1 MLRKKIISV
10 IEYLFFL
17 GLGILLLW
25 LSVRNLDLSTIWD
38 DIKEATYGWLFLALF
53 FTLVSHLFRSLR
65 WNLLINTLGYKTRL
79 SSTFFAVMFGY
90 LANTAVP
97 RMGELARCGVLSKKE
112 KIPFN
117 ALFGTV
123 ISERIFDLIVLI
135 VLIFFIVIFQL
146 DLLGDFLNRNFG
158 PLLQSLFSNRYSILI
173 LALILIGTLG
183 SIVYLIWAYREK
195 IKQLKIYEP
204 VRKFLD
210 GLWIGIK
217 TIKNMRQKWL
227 FLFYTFL
234 IWLFYAIMVYLPF
247 FMLPETSHLD
257 FIDGLTV
264 LAIGS
269 LGIVAP
275 VPGGIGAYHYIVKV
289 TLTELYRV
297 EANAAMSFATISHA
311 GQTLLNIIVGALSYF
326 LLGFLSKKQQ
336 PLNEQSGDHQK

>member
-1 MLRKKIISV
+1 MLKKRIISV
-10 IEYLFFL
+10 VEYLFFL
-17 GLGILLLW
+17 GVGILLLW
-25 LSVRNLDLSTIWD
+25 LSVRKLDLSAVWT
-38 DIKEATYGWLFLALF
+38 DILEARYSWLFLALF
-53 FTLVSHLFRSLR
+53 FALVAHIFRALR

-97 RMGELARCGVLSKKE
+97 RMGELARCGLLSKKE

-117 ALFGTV
+117 VLFGTV
-123 ISERIFDLIVLI
+123 ISERIFDLLVLAA
-135 VLIFFIVIFQL
+135 LIFFVVVFQT

-158 PLLQSLFSNRYSILI
+158 FLWQSLFSNRYSILL
-173 LALILIGTLG
+173 LALILLATLG
-183 SIVYLIWAYREK
+183 GIIYLVWAYREK
-195 IKQLKIYEP
+195 IKQLKFYEP

-217 TIKNMRQKWL
+217 TIKKMKQKGL

-234 IWLFYAIMVYLPF
+234 IWFFYAVMVYLPF
-247 FMLPETSHLD
+247 FMLPETSQLT
-257 FIDGLTV
+257 FIDALTV

-275 VPGGIGAYHYIVKV
+275 VPGGIGTYHYIVKV

-297 EANAAMSFATISHA
+297 EANAAMSFATLSHA
-311 GQTLLNIIVGALSYF
+311 GQTLLNVLVGALSYF
-326 LLGFLSKKQQ
+326 LTGILSKKQK
-336 PLNEQSGDHQK
+336 PLNE